1 MTAPAPNPSL
11 QTIADRA
18 GVSRAA
24 VSLAL
29 RNQPGIS
36 VATRERIQKIAEE
49 AGYRPNPMV
58 AALMAHLKGL
68 QPSKDVASIPF
79 LTAHSTRHGWRSYST
94 FVRYYNGAS
103 ERAQQMGYHLDE
115 MWLREPGIN
124 ARKLKSILLNRGI
137 QGILIG
143 PLPKGLGHISLD
155 LGPFSV
161 ATVGHSLVRPKI
173 HRAVCRH
180 IESLRMAVHNMR
192 HLGYRRI
199 AMVISEMQDRR
210 NDFNWTTAYAGYQ
223 QTLPQRD
230 RIPIF
235 FLDHSDDDK
244 FAAWLEKWQPEAILS
259 GNLVILEKLA
269 KSGVS
274 VPGDVGVAILDR
286 APSDEGAAGI
296 DQQFEAVGAAA
307 VDIIVGQINR
317 NERGVPPT
325 PQLIMTDGV
334 WVPGN
339 TLRKIER
346 KVPAIPAKA
355 RPQRPATAKEQS
367 PRKA

>member
-1 MTAPAPNPSL
+1 M
-11 QTIADRA
+11 
-18 GVSRAA
+18 SRAA

-36 VATRERIQKIAEE
+36 IATRERIQRIAEE
-49 AGYRPNPMV
+49 EGYRPNPMV
-58 AALMAHLKGL
+58 SALMAHLKGL

-79 LTAHSTRHGWRSYST
+79 LTAHSTRHGWRSYAT

-115 MWLREPGIN
+115 MWLREPGMN
-124 ARKLKSILLNRGI
+124 ARKLKSILINRGI

-155 LGPFSV
+155 LSSFAV
-161 ATVGHSLVRPKI
+161 ATVGHSLIRPKI

-192 HLGYRRI
+192 HLGYRRV
-199 AMVISEMQDRR
+199 ALAISEMQDRR

-223 QTLPQRD
+223 QALPQKD

-235 FLDHSDDDK
+235 FLDHSDDAK
-244 FAAWLEKWQPEAILS
+244 FAAWLDKWKPEAILS
-259 GNLVILEKLA
+259 GSLVILEKLA
-269 KSGVS
+269 KAGVS
-274 VPGDVGVAILDR
+274 VPVDVGVASLDR
-286 APSDEGAAGI
+286 SPDDDGAAGI

-317 NERGVPPT
+317 NERGIPST

-334 WVPGN
+334 WVPGK
-339 TLRKIER
+339 TLRKIHR
-346 KVPAIPAKA
+346 SSAPPAPVKVDGKKKSRTGKA
-355 RPQRPATAKEQS
+355 G
-367 PRKA
+367 

>member
-1 MTAPAPNPSL
+1 MTAPASNPSL

-36 VATRERIQKIAEE
+36 LVTRERIQKIAEE
-49 AGYRPNPMV
+49 EGYRPNPMV
-58 AALMAHLKGL
+58 SALMAHLKGI

-94 FVRYYNGAS
+94 FLRYFKGAS

-155 LGPFSV
+155 VSLFAV

-173 HRAVCRH
+173 HSAVCRH
-180 IESLRMAVHNMR
+180 LDSLRMAVHNMR

-199 AMVISEMQDRR
+199 ALAISEMQDRR
-210 NDFNWTTAYAGYQ
+210 NDLNWSTAYAGLQ
-223 QTLPQRD
+223 QRQPQKD

-235 FLDHSDDDK
+235 FLDHKDDRQFSDWVERWK
-244 FAAWLEKWQPEAILS
+244 PEALIS

-269 KSGVS
+269 KAGIS
-274 VPGDVGVAILDR
+274 VPGDMGVAILDR
-286 APSDEGAAGI
+286 SPEDQGVAGI

-317 NERGVPPT
+317 NERGIPT
-325 PQLIMTDGV
+325 NPKLIMTEGV
-334 WVPGN
+334 WVPGE
-339 TLRKIER
+339 TLRKLR
-346 KVPAIPAKA
+346 QNSPLPAAAKA
-355 RPQRPATAKEQS
+355 VRKSKT
-367 PRKA
+367 RKAG